1 MALES
6 PQLPTLVIGSA
17 DVIRLKREMEAL
29 DDYLHQAGLRTGGEE
44 AVKLPKTSRVMDEF
58 AAANKLNLLLPE
70 ARRESLE
77 FFDFVSSKAP
87 VVHMSFAVEPSSAF
101 RQKLIVWWRG
111 NVHPFVLLDVGLQ
124 PNIAIGSVVRTPNKQ
139 YDFSLRSHFKNK
151 RAKLI
156 ELLKANPKAEPK
168 VEKAAV

>member
-1 MALES
+1 
-6 PQLPTLVIGSA
+6 
-17 DVIRLKREMEAL
+17 MEAL
-29 DDYLHQAGLRTGGEE
+29 DDYLHQAGLRQGGE

-124 PNIAIGSVVRTPNKQ
+124 PDIAIGSVVRTPNKQ
-139 YDFSLRSHFKNK
+139 YDFSLRNHFKNK

-156 ELLKANPKAEPK
+156 ELLAAQPQAEPK
-168 VEKAAV
+168 IEKAAA